1 MAKPRIR
8 VFRPDGDASSP
19 ALGLSGQIRPPAPVL
34 VMAVHPPCPWFTH
47 GRRYRLDNLPGDARA
62 WLAPTWVAQPSAGE
76 RSVGHTAGSTWIVI
90 SMLATLVGSHA
101 VFSFVV
107 VRDDLLTM
115 RDSSSS
121 STSCDA
127 WFRSCSRCL
136 RRLSGVLGVSWHVRG
151 GVVAVKRQ
159 T

>member
-1 MAKPRIR
+1 
-8 VFRPDGDASSP
+8 
-19 ALGLSGQIRPPAPVL
+19 
-34 VMAVHPPCPWFTH
+34 MAVHPPCPWFTH
-47 GRRYRLDNLPGDARA
+47 GRRYRLDNLPDDARA
-62 WLAPTWVAQPSAGE
+62 WLVPTWVAQPSAGE
-76 RSVGHTAGSTWIVI
+76 RSVGNTAGCTWVVI
-90 SMLATLVGSHA
+90 SVLTTLVGSLA
-101 VFSFVV
+101 VFRIVV

-127 WFRSCSRCL
+127 WFRSCLRCL
-136 RRLSGVLGVSWHVRG
+136 RRLSGILGFSWHVRG

>member
-1 MAKPRIR
+1 
-8 VFRPDGDASSP
+8 
-19 ALGLSGQIRPPAPVL
+19 
-34 VMAVHPPCPWFTH
+34 MAVHPPCPWFTH
-47 GRRYRLDNLPGDARA
+47 GRRYRLDNLPDDARA

-101 VFSFVV
+101 VFSIVV

-121 STSCDA
+121 STSCNA
-127 WFRSCSRCL
+127 CLGAHRAVRAGRVAFHASR
-136 RRLSGVLGVSWHVRG
+136 VLY
-151 GVVAVKRQ
+151 VAVQ
-159 T
+159 

>member
-1 MAKPRIR
+1 M
-8 VFRPDGDASSP
+8 
-19 ALGLSGQIRPPAPVL
+19 L
-34 VMAVHPPCPWFTH
+34 AVHPPCPWFTH
-47 GRRYRLDNLPGDARA
+47 GRRYRLDNLPDDARA

-101 VFSFVV
+101 VFSIVV

-121 STSCDA
+121 SISCDA
-127 WFRSCSRCL
+127 WFRSCLTCL